1 MPVLRKV
8 LRVAGV
14 ILLMALC
21 FAAGWLAVSKSGLV
35 QPKHWEKPKQ
45 AIAVVSTR
53 GHCDKG
59 RLTQGHTAEDYCVE
73 GALPGWEKGP
83 KPPADLILV
92 IHGYNN
98 NAEKARYKFDLARE
112 SLEVNGYRGAVAGF
126 SWDADT
132 QGDPLAMTG
141 YHAGLRNADGNGP
154 KLARFIADYK
164 ARCPDARL
172 HLIGYSMGARVALEG
187 LLALADEKRFA
198 GPRPLVMSVH
208 LVGAAVANDNVEL
221 GSRYGEAIQSQT
233 GVLFNYY
240 SREDN
245 KLEAYFPLKEADRAL
260 GQTDIEHPDR
270 KPSNFIGVDAQRE
283 LLTFKDEG
291 QVDADETGD
300 NHSGYLGIRDEATGR
315 LLSDGVMDLVAG
327 NVERLE
333 GYEAID
339 GGHSDAK
346 EQN

>member
-1 MPVLRKV
+1 MLRKV

-14 ILLMALC
+14 ILLLALC

-35 QPKHWEKPKQ
+35 QPKHWERPKQ
-45 AIAVVSTR
+45 PVAVVSTR
-53 GHCDKG
+53 GHFERGKPAP
-59 RLTQGHTAEDYCVE
+59 GHTAEAYSVE
-73 GALPGWEKGP
+73 GDLPGWSKGSP
-83 KPPADLILV
+83 PPADLILV
-92 IHGYNN
+92 IHGFNN
-98 NAEKARYKFDLARE
+98 TPEKARYKFDLARE
-112 SLEVNGYRGAVAGF
+112 ALEANGYRGAVAGF

-132 QGDPLAMTG
+132 QGDPLTMTG

-172 HLIGYSMGARVALEG
+172 HLIGYSMGARAALEG

-198 GPRPLVMSVH
+198 GPRPLVLSVH

-221 GSRYGEAIQSQT
+221 GSRYGEAIEAQT

-245 KLEAYFPLKEADRAL
+245 KLEAFFPLKEADRAL
-260 GQTDIEHPDR
+260 GQTDIEHADKRPN
-270 KPSNFIGVDAQRE
+270 NFIGVDAQSE
-283 LLTFKDEG
+283 LLKFKADG

-300 NHSGYLGIRDEATGR
+300 NHSGYLGIRDDATGK
-315 LLSDGVMDLVAG
+315 LLSDGVMDLVAR
-327 NVERLE
+327 NVKLLG
-333 GYEAID
+333 GYEVNETE
-339 GGHSDAK
+339 SRVK
-346 EQN
+346 